1 MIPAGPG
8 PQIQGLLPALKF
20 QELVNLVPPCTQ
32 PPLWAPIAS
41 TDSTVSL
48 MVVGATVSELDQVIH
63 LVPSAPKFGKEHD
76 LSLAPVSSGQHLG
89 LPPFPPAG
97 LYHTDQLL

>member
-8 PQIQGLLPALKF
+8 PQMQGLLPALKF
-20 QELVNLVPPCTQ
+20 QELVNLVLPCTQ

-48 MVVGATVSELDQVIH
+48 MVVGATVSELDRVIH
-63 LVPSAPKFGKEHD
+63 LVPSAPEFGKEQD
-76 LSLAPVSSGQHLG
+76 LSFVAASSGQHLG
-89 LPPFPPAG
+89 LPTFPPAG
-97 LYHTDQLL
+97 L